1 MCLYRF
7 FVALDSFV
15 CLCDNS
21 FYSCS
26 HMYLELVSH
35 HFSREDNGKGFY
47 SHLVQTVWFF
57 VFFSSLNIYLSLIL
71 HNVSK
76 FQGQYSNMFDLIAVI
91 CVWGRIVWCKIR
103 FLHPRIVIS
112 IKVIEY
118 GRMLSVI

>member
-47 SHLVQTVWFF
+47 SHLVQAVWFF
-57 VFFSSLNIYLSLIL
+57 VFFSSLNIYLSLIP
-71 HNVSK
+71 HYVSNYYILLLYYIILYYYIII
-76 FQGQYSNMFDLIAVI
+76 FSYIILYY
-91 CVWGRIVWCKIR
+91 
-103 FLHPRIVIS
+103 FLLYYII
-112 IKVIEY
+112 I
-118 GRMLSVI
+118 L